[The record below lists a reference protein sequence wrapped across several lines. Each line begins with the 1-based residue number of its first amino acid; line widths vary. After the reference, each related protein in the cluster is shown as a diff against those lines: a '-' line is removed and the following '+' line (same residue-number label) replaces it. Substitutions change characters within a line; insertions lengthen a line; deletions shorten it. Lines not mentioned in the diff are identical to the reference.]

1 MILRKH
7 LFPIYIVLAILFF
20 SLQSCEKRK
29 TAISDSK
36 YDSKLI
42 NKYYKLANDFYDNS
56 KYDSAFYYG
65 YKTKLL
71 INPEKKFKEYA
82 ITMFILTTS
91 QQLQG
96 DYSGA
101 ESTIVET
108 LSIIEKVKSDR
119 QKHKFHNILAFNY
132 ACQKNYDEALYY
144 YKKASTFNVDRR
156 RKLLSILNIGH
167 TYLQKKQYKK
177 AIAILLPILNEKE
190 VKQNKFYSSGI
201 INDLGYS
208 YFKIG
213 NPNALTYLNKSLEMN
228 LNMDST
234 ADDDYDLT
242 ANYCNLYEYYAN
254 KNEKEAIKYADLYYQ
269 KATEYNNPDDRLLAL
284 TFLIKH
290 STGKQLKEL
299 SLNYIHINDSIIKVR
314 QKAKNYFAKLKY
326 DSKKEKEENQKLKA
340 EKELQQEL
348 EKNKNIVIIF
358 IIVILLIIAGFI
370 YYYLNE
376 KNKKEKIQ
384 TTYHTETRIAKKL
397 HDELANNLYQTIA
410 FAEIQDLSSAN
421 NKEKLLESLDNI
433 YASTRNISRE
443 NSPIETG
450 NQFSSNLKEMVV
462 DFKTNSINL
471 VINGFDNINWT
482 TIEDFKKITIYHIL
496 QEILVNMKKHSQCSL
511 VIISFKKQDNNLL
524 LTYFD
529 NGIGINLDEKIKKN
543 GLQNIQSRI
552 TAVNGTINFDS
563 KPNNGVKINISIPI

>member
-1 MILRKH
+1 MILRKY
-7 LFPIYIVLAILFF
+7 LFPIYIVLAFLFS

-29 TAISDSK
+29 TVVSHSK
-36 YDSKLI
+36 CDTKLI

-71 INPEKKFKEYA
+71 INPEKELKKYNT
-82 ITMFILTTS
+82 TMFILITCL
-91 QQLQG
+91 QLQG

-101 ESTIVET
+101 ESTIVEA
-108 LSIIEKVKSDR
+108 LSFVEKLNIDKY
-119 QKHKFHNILAFNY
+119 KYKFNNMLAYNY
-132 ACQKNYDEALYY
+132 LLQENYDDALYY
-144 YKKASTFNVDRR
+144 YKKGISYNIENKFR
-156 RKLLSILNIGH
+156 LLDIINIG
-167 TYLQKKQYKK
+167 YIYKEKKQFKK
-177 AIAILLPILNEKE
+177 AIKILKPLLNKSEIKN
-190 VKQNKFYSSGI
+190 NKKYRSGI
-201 INDLGYS
+201 INNLGYC

-213 NPNALTYLNKSLEMN
+213 NPKAITYLNQSLEMN
-228 LNMDST
+228 STMDST
-234 ADDDYDLT
+234 ADDDYGLT
-242 ANYCNLYEYYAN
+242 GSYYYLYEYYLN
-254 KNEKEAIKYADLYYQ
+254 NDNDKAIKYAKLLYQ

-284 TFLIKH
+284 TLLIKH
-290 STGKQLKEL
+290 SSGKQLKEY
-299 SLNYIHINDSIIKVR
+299 SLNYIHINDSITKVR

-410 FAEIQDLSSAN
+410 FAEIQDLSSAK

-443 NSPIETG
+443 NSPIEAG
-450 NQFSSNLKEMVV
+450 NQFSYNLKEMII

-482 TIEDFKKITIYHIL
+482 TIEDFKKITIYRIL

-524 LTYFD
+524 LNYFD
-529 NGIGINLDEKIKKN
+529 NGIGINLEEKIKKN
-543 GLQNIQSRI
+543 GLQNIESRI
-552 TAVNGTINFDS
+552 IAVNGTINFES
-563 KPNNGVKINISIPI
+563 KPKNGVKINISIPI